1 VVKPWYW
8 VDVIPG
14 FLVVRSRVNPQVI
27 VWDYPL
33 PAHGSLDV
41 DNDPVV
47 RPELRW
53 ACKQFGVT
61 MRDVRAALKRGP
73 RRPPK
78 PEPTPTPTPDRR
90 ERQVA
95 PEPPP
100 ERWAQDIE
108 DSHFVPPDESF
119 DG

>member
-1 VVKPWYW
+1 VVKTWYLA
-8 VDVIPG
+8 DVIPG
-14 FLVVRSRVNPQVI
+14 FLVVRSRVNPAVV

-33 PAHGSLDV
+33 PERGPLDV
-41 DNDPVV
+41 DDARVEA
-47 RPELRW
+47 ELRW

-73 RRPPK
+73 RRAPK
-78 PEPTPTPTPDRR
+78 PRPTQTPTPERP

-95 PEPPP
+95 SGPPP
-100 ERWAQDIE
+100 RRQAQDIGE
-108 DSHFVPPDESF
+108 PRHAPPDESF